1 VKASRAYIASLGTSG
16 VLIAF
21 FLLLLAVVS
30 AIVAF
35 RGYPG
40 EASNDGLDR
49 LDVRGSRQAAAVSQ
63 TTREASR
70 SSRAGS
76 LTRRKGGVRGG
87 RVAGRSVA
95 VRDAKGLRS
104 EGGVAGG
111 RADGGSTLGG
121 GGAGSGNSGG
131 GKGNG
136 NGLPSLPV
144 GRDGGSQL
152 PQAPSAGD
160 VVGGIGNTVDDAT
173 GGLGGNVGRAAPPL
187 EAPVGD
193 AGEAVG
199 GAIERTAPAVDEV
212 VGGVTEQVGGV
223 TNQVGGGANQVG
235 GGAREQVEGVTGQVG
250 GVTGGLP

>member
-63 TTREASR
+63 AAREGSR
-70 SSRAGS
+70 SDRDGS
-76 LTRRKGGVRGG
+76 LTRRRDRVRGG
-87 RVAGRSVA
+87 RAAGRSVA
-95 VRDAKGLRS
+95 VRGTKGLRGA
-104 EGGVAGG
+104 GGVAGE
-111 RADGGSTLGG
+111 RAGGGSTPGGDGAGG
-121 GGAGSGNSGG
+121 GNGGG
-131 GKGNG
+131 GKGDG
-136 NGLPSLPV
+136 PGLPSLPV
-144 GRDGGSQL
+144 GGDGDGRL

-160 VVGGIGNTVDDAT
+160 VVGGIGDTVDDAT

-187 EAPVGD
+187 EAPVVDTGD
-193 AGEAVG
+193 AVG
-199 GAIERTAPAVDEV
+199 GVIEQTAPKVDEV
-212 VGGVTEQVGGV
+212 VGGVTDQVGGA
-223 TNQVGGGANQVG
+223 TERVGGVVDEVG
-235 GGAREQVEGVTGQVG
+235 GATGQVG
-250 GVTGGLP
+250 GVPGGLP

>member
-63 TTREASR
+63 AAREGSR
-70 SSRAGS
+70 SARDGS
-76 LTRRKGGVRGG
+76 LTRRRDGVRGG
-87 RVAGRSVA
+87 RAAGRSVA
-95 VRDAKGLRS
+95 VKGAKGLRGES
-104 EGGVAGG
+104 GVAGE
-111 RADGGSTLGG
+111 RAGGGSTPGG
-121 GGAGSGNSGG
+121 AGGDGAGSGNGGG
-131 GKGNG
+131 GKGDG
-136 NGLPSLPV
+136 PRLPSLPV
-144 GRDGGSQL
+144 EGDGDGQL

-160 VVGGIGNTVDDAT
+160 VVGGIGETVDDAT

-187 EAPVGD
+187 EAPVVET
-193 AGEAVG
+193 GEAVG
-199 GAIERTAPAVDEV
+199 GVIEEAAPKVDEV
-212 VGGVTEQVGGV
+212 VGGVTDQVGGATDNV
-223 TNQVGGGANQVG
+223 GGVVDQVGGA
-235 GGAREQVEGVTGQVG
+235 TGQVG
-250 GVTGGLP
+250 GVPGGLP